1 MLWFFL
7 FILSIAVGGSFALLV
22 AIARTPG
29 LADFFPPKY
38 FYHALVGHVDSALI
52 VGLYAFLIF
61 LWHKVFEKKE
71 NFASFL
77 PALLGFFMIAG
88 SALLGLGQ
96 ALWNNYVPTII
107 HPVFF
112 GGVSLF
118 FLGVFLNSARFLPIA
133 VKNFYSGDTLRSIL
147 STTIINSFLMPL
159 TYLVSYFNTPK
170 YEVPNEYFEAL
181 FWFGGHIHQFVNA
194 GLLISVWLLLL
205 RREVINLRFLNLL
218 LVVFPLTFF
227 LAQIFLNPLS
237 PTGKGLTTWGYMVG
251 IGLPTII
258 YGIISLTRAFKEM
271 DFYRGVLVLSVS
283 LYLLGALMGYM
294 IVGMDTRVPAHY
306 HTVIASILVGVMALT
321 FKYLQELG
329 YLERLGKFEQFVP
342 FFYGFGMLLFV
353 LGLFWAGVFG
363 APRKTPGTDYIQ
375 NAKVYLFMALMGVG
389 SILSVIGGASY
400 VFLVL
405 KAFLRGR
412 KYGKETEAN

>member
-1 MLWFFL
+1 MLWFSL

-29 LADFFPPKY
+29 LANFFPPKY

-61 LWHKVFEKKE
+61 LWHKVLEKKE
-71 NFASFL
+71 NLASFL
-77 PALLGFFMIAG
+77 PALIGFFMIAG
-88 SALLGLGQ
+88 SALLGLGK

-112 GGVSLF
+112 GGISLF
-118 FLGVFLNSARFLPIA
+118 LLGVFLNSVRFLPQAIR
-133 VKNFYSGDTLRSIL
+133 NFYTGNALRSVL
-147 STTIINSFLMPL
+147 STTVINSFLMPL
-159 TYLVSYFNTPK
+159 TYFIAYFKTGK
-170 YEVPNEYFEAL
+170 GEVVYNYFEAL
-181 FWFGGHIHQFVNA
+181 FWFGGHVHQFVNA
-194 GLLISVWLLLL
+194 GLLISLWFLLL
-205 RREVINLRFLNLL
+205 RKEVINLRFLNLFL
-218 LVVFPLTFF
+218 IVFPITFF

-237 PTGKGLTTWGYMVG
+237 QTGKSLTTFGYMVG
-251 IGLPTII
+251 IGIPTVV
-258 YGIISLTRAFKEM
+258 YGLITLKGAFKDI
-271 DFYRGVLVLSVS
+271 DFYRGVLILSVS

-321 FKYLQELG
+321 FKYLQEFG
-329 YLERLGKFEQFVP
+329 YLEKPGKFESFIP
-342 FFYGFGMLLFV
+342 FFYGIGMLLFV

-375 NAKVYLFMALMGVG
+375 NAKVYLFMILMGLG
-389 SILSVIGGASY
+389 SILSVVGGASF
-400 VFLVL
+400 VFSVL
-405 KAFLRGR
+405 KAIFRGR
-412 KYGKETEAN
+412 RYGKETEAN